1 MVHLPLFAACIAAV
15 FYQATRSAA
24 LPLAIRPSASAI
36 IPVTYA
42 FNPQRPFARP
52 VPSPRLHIVEDSS
65 DSDDATL
72 ASSWIA
78 PEPFA
83 AQASLPALAAAV
95 NDDSLF
101 SDAIFPYGAAAA
113 PTGIEASIAAVLAS
127 RQLQGVEKWQ
137 PDAGA
142 PKKNKLHRRS
152 GVVQAPARSARTTMK
167 DRKAQQAGA
176 QGRRTM
182 SSTLRAERT
191 VNTLPVAQR
200 A

>member
-15 FYQATRSAA
+15 FYQATTCAA

-36 IPVTYA
+36 VPVTYA

-52 VPSPRLHIVEDSS
+52 APSPRLHIVDDSS
-65 DSDDATL
+65 DSQDVTL
-72 ASSWIA
+72 APSWIA

-83 AQASLPALAAAV
+83 AQASLSAIAAAV

-101 SDAIFPYGAAAA
+101 SDALFPYNAGAA

-127 RQLQGVEKWQ
+127 RQLGVEKWQ

-142 PKKNKLHRRS
+142 PKKQLHRRS
-152 GVVQAPARSARTTMK
+152 GVVQAPVKSARTTMK
-167 DRKAQQAGA
+167 DRKAQKAGA
-176 QGRRTM
+176 QSRRTM
-182 SSTLRAERT
+182 GSVLRAEQAVDALHT
-191 VNTLPVAQR
+191 AQR